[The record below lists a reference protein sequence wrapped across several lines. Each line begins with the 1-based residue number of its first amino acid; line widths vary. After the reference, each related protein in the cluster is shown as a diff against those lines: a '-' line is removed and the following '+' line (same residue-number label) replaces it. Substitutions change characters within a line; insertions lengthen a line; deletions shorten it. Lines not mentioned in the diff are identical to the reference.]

1 MPAHHK
7 GRIEA
12 QNNQNDLEVF
22 FVDLIKSVACLEAE
36 DETTP
41 RLSASDNERASAMA
55 DREAARLWRATR
67 IATRIVLERAGGEA
81 IRRLNFEIE
90 NGGRPSLAG
99 APHFNV
105 SHTGEGALIVVSK
118 VMQVGV
124 DLERKERRIRMSDE
138 RRQRIVSAAQ
148 RMGARQA
155 LSPACDTDVI
165 VAWVRLEAA
174 AKALGSG
181 IGRLLT
187 EQGVVGGS
195 RTARAQGSG
204 FDLEIRDLVVEGHY
218 VAAVAAQRL
227 PERINVLSF
236 PADNLDGFIRSKSW
250 PVSGT

>member
-1 MPAHHK
+1 MPAHHE
-7 GRIEA
+7 GPHEA
-12 QNNQNDLEVF
+12 LYDLEVF
-22 FVDLIKSVACLEAE
+22 FVDLVKSAALLEAE
-36 DETTP
+36 EEATP
-41 RLSASDNERASAMA
+41 RLSPSDNERASAMA

-67 IATRIVLERAGGEA
+67 IATRIALERAGGQA
-81 IRRLNFEIE
+81 LRRLNFEIE
-90 NGGRPSLAG
+90 TGGRPRLAG

-105 SHTGEGALIVVSK
+105 SHTGGAALIVVSK
-118 VMQVGV
+118 DMQPGV
-124 DLERKERRIRMSDE
+124 DLERKERRIRMSDD

-148 RMGARQA
+148 RMGAEQA
-155 LSPACDTDVI
+155 LSPASNTDVI

-204 FDLEIRDLVVEGHY
+204 FDLEIRDLVVGDHF

-227 PERINVLSF
+227 PERIDVLAF
-236 PADNLDGFIRSKSW
+236 PADNLVGFIRGK
-250 PVSGT
+250 